1 MDPEKIGKKIRQ
13 IRQKSNMSQQEF
25 AAIYGVSYQAV
36 SKWENGKSIPD
47 ILVIKKI
54 CEDYSIDMNDL
65 LDDKEIPTK
74 KKINNIVGL
83 FLCAIIVILGGIYGY
98 MLLVTSSKKV
108 DFEFKTLS
116 TRCEN
121 FTLYGSIAYNEDKAS
136 IYIPNITY
144 CGGDDDEVYSNI
156 KCTFYETE
164 NKIQKEIAS
173 HEYSEDKAITLEEFL
188 KDLTFHIDNYE
199 KVCKT
204 FKENTLSLEIE
215 ATKEDGKT
223 TSYKIPLTL
232 EDSCN

>member
-1 MDPEKIGKKIRQ
+1 MDPDKIGKKIRQ
-13 IRQKSNMSQQEF
+13 IRQMKNMSQQEF
-25 AAIYGVSYQAV
+25 ASIYGVTYQAV

-65 LDDKEIPTK
+65 LDDKDMPKK
-74 KKINNIVGL
+74 KKINNTLAIV
-83 FLCAIIVILGGIYGY
+83 
-98 MLLVTSSKKV
+98 LLVLIVTLGVIYSYMSLVVSSKKV

-116 TRCEN
+116 TKCEN
-121 FTLYGSIAYNEDKAS
+121 FTLLGSIAYNEDKAS

-144 CGGDDDEVYSNI
+144 CGGDDDEVYANI

-173 HEYSEDKAITLEEFL
+173 REYSEDKAITLEEFL